1 MEGTS
6 KKRKQR
12 HVAYSNALIMFVG
25 ALVVMVVDQIF
36 VDWMKKEN
44 SQTTNDE

>member
-1 MEGTS
+1 
-6 KKRKQR
+6 
-12 HVAYSNALIMFVG
+12 MFVG